1 MDNDYGFAKIDHQ
14 INNNNRFAL
23 RYVIEDA
30 RDLGE
35 LIGNTEDGGGIGT
48 PSGARNL
55 FIRDQSLVGTLNT
68 VVRPNLVNTVLG
80 QYSRR
85 HYNFPGATGEPDLSV
100 VNDLEF
106 GHNFGTYDAIYESRA
121 QYSDSVSW
129 VKGNHVAKF
138 GFDGN
143 YVWSYNN
150 YPGFTAGAGTVSES
164 RLHVPVRRHREPVD
178 DRHVRNGFCSRRIP
192 ARCSLRQTALSFL
205 YWGVALPRTGFTNGY
220 VPLPPT
226 GRRIRQWLAECL
238 PDQHVLKLRLHIES
252 RSTGDFLR
260 KINGESLRS

>member
-1 MDNDYGFAKIDHQ
+1 MDCTGSPFSYLQGVLKTVDNDYGFAKLDHQ

-23 RYVIEDA
+23 RYVVEDA

-35 LIGNTEDGGGIGT
+35 LIGNTEDGGGLGT

-55 FIRDQSLVGTLNT
+55 FIRDQSLVGTLNS
-68 VVRPNLVNTVLG
+68 VLKPNVVNTVLG

-100 VNDLEF
+100 VNDLEM

-121 QYSDSVSW
+121 QYSDTVSW
-129 VKGNHVAKF
+129 VKGNHVTKF

-150 YPGFTAGAGTVSES
+150 YPGFTPERGLFPNLDCLYQFADTVEGAPVSYT
-164 RLHVPVRRHREPVD
+164 H
-178 DRHVRNGFCSRRIP
+178 
-192 ARCSLRQTALSFL
+192 LR
-205 YWGVALPRTGFTNGY
+205 
-220 VPLPPT
+220 
-226 GRRIRQWLAECL
+226 
-238 PDQHVLKLRLHIES
+238 
-252 RSTGDFLR
+252 
-260 KINGESLRS
+260 